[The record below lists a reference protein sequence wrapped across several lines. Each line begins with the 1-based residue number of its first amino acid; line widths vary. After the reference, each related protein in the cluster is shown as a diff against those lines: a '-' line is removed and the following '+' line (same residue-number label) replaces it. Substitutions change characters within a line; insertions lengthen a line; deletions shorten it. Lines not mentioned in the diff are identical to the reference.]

1 MFSKKGKQQGV
12 IVNISIFREVHQVYV
27 LMDYIGQA
35 LPALKEAREL
45 RRGAPV
51 MGIDLDAVEAALGQP
66 LASLVGVEALDQV
79 AQLRARRY
87 GWAILK
93 G

>member
-12 IVNISIFREVHQVYV
+12 IVNVSIFQRVHRVYV
-27 LMDYIGQA
+27 AMDYIGQA
-35 LPALKEAREL
+35 LPQLKEARSL

-66 LASLVGVEALDQV
+66 LANMVGIEALDQV
-79 AQLRARRY
+79 AQLKARRY